1 MQSILDFQ
9 AAVLSTTGYG
19 LALTAVITMFWLRNR
34 DERAFLYFCAAGA
47 SVSLGGVFSLLPVG
61 LPPWPQLA
69 FNNLLWMLFHPL
81 ALCGV
86 RHLNGKKPRVWQ
98 SLLLV
103 AAGMAAYLQAGPA
116 DMGRRTIAVC
126 LVYLIAWLLAAR
138 ELWPGRTRIAGAGR
152 KMALAVC
159 LLYALLSLTRLV
171 HAGWAGEVYDADAMR
186 FSMLA
191 SLGMHWLSFG
201 FILCALY
208 ICYERA
214 LERTQHQASHDG
226 LTNLLNQRR
235 FRELAEAACRRAWR
249 EREPLAL
256 LLLDVDHFKSINDR
270 HGHQFG
276 DLVLQQLAA
285 CLRAEARGDDIV
297 GRYGGEEF
305 VMLLPRAGL
314 RDAHAAAQ
322 RIMRAVDALRPQPA
336 AAAPPLRISVSIGVA
351 STSQQPYDDLSS
363 LFRAADSQLY
373 RAKRNGRNRIEL
385 AEGQYAVGNFSRA

>member
-9 AAVLSTTGYG
+9 ATVLSTTGYG
-19 LALTAVITMFWLRNR
+19 LVLTAVITMFWLRNR
-34 DERAFLYFCAAGA
+34 DERAFLYFCAAGVC
-47 SVSLGGVFSLLPVG
+47 VSLGGVFSLLPIG
-61 LPPWPQLA
+61 LPPWPQLV
-69 FNNLLWMLFHPL
+69 FNNLLWMLFHPI
-81 ALCGV
+81 ALCGI
-86 RHLNGKKPRVWQ
+86 RHLNGKRPRVWQ
-98 SLLLV
+98 SLLLT
-103 AAGMAAYLQAGPA
+103 AAGMSAYILAGPA
-116 DMGRRTIAVC
+116 DMGRRTAAVC

-138 ELWPGRTRIAGAGR
+138 ELWPGHSRIGGAGR
-152 KMALAVC
+152 KMALTVC
-159 LLYALLSLTRLV
+159 LLYALLALARIV
-171 HAGWAGEVYDADAMR
+171 HAGWTGEVYDADAMR
-186 FSMLA
+186 FTMLS
-191 SLGMHWLSFG
+191 SLGMHWLSFS

-249 EREPLAL
+249 ERKPLAL

-270 HGHQFG
+270 YGHQCG

-285 CLRAEARGDDIV
+285 CLRAEAGRDDIV

-305 VMLLPRAGL
+305 VMLLPRTGL
-314 RDAHAAAQ
+314 EDAHAAAQ
-322 RIMRAVDALRPQPA
+322 RILRAVDALRPQPA
-336 AAAPPLRISVSIGVA
+336 AAAPPLRVSVSIGVA
-351 STSQQPYDDLSS
+351 STSQQPYDGLSS
-363 LFRAADSQLY
+363 LFRAADGQLY

>member
-9 AAVLSTTGYG
+9 ATVLSTTGYG
-19 LALTAVITMFWLRNR
+19 LVLTAVITMFWLRNR
-34 DERAFLYFCAAGA
+34 DERAFLYFCAAGVC
-47 SVSLGGVFSLLPVG
+47 VSLGGVFSLLPIG
-61 LPPWPQLA
+61 LPPWPQLV
-69 FNNLLWMLFHPL
+69 FNNLLWMLFHPV
-81 ALCGV
+81 ALCGI
-86 RHLNGKKPRVWQ
+86 RHLNGKRPRVWQ
-98 SLLLV
+98 SLLLT
-103 AAGMAAYLQAGPA
+103 AAGMSAYILAGPA
-116 DMGRRTIAVC
+116 DMGRRTTAVC

-138 ELWPGRTRIAGAGR
+138 ELWPGHSRIGGAGR
-152 KMALAVC
+152 KMALTVC
-159 LLYALLSLTRLV
+159 LLYALLALARIV
-171 HAGWAGEVYDADAMR
+171 HAGWAGGVYDADAMR
-186 FSMLA
+186 FTMLS
-191 SLGMHWLSFG
+191 SLGMHWLSFS

-249 EREPLAL
+249 ERKPLAL

-270 HGHQFG
+270 YGHQCG

-285 CLRAEARGDDIV
+285 CLRAEAGRDDIV

-305 VMLLPRAGL
+305 VMLLPRTGL
-314 RDAHAAAQ
+314 EDAHAAAQ
-322 RIMRAVDALRPQPA
+322 RILRAVDALRPQPA
-336 AAAPPLRISVSIGVA
+336 AAAPPLRVSVSIGVA
-351 STSQQPYDDLSS
+351 STSQQPYDGLSS
-363 LFRAADSQLY
+363 LFRAADGQLY

>member
-9 AAVLSTTGYG
+9 ATVLSTTGYG
-19 LALTAVITMFWLRNR
+19 LVLTAVITMFWLRNR
-34 DERAFLYFCAAGA
+34 DERAFLYFCAAGVC
-47 SVSLGGVFSLLPVG
+47 VSLGGVFSLLPIG
-61 LPPWPQLA
+61 LPPWPQLV
-69 FNNLLWMLFHPL
+69 FNNLLWMLFHPV
-81 ALCGV
+81 ALCGI
-86 RHLNGKKPRVWQ
+86 RHLNGKRPRVWQ
-98 SLLLV
+98 SLLLA
-103 AAGMAAYLQAGPA
+103 AAGMSAYILAGPA
-116 DMGRRTIAVC
+116 DMGRRTAAVC

-138 ELWPGRTRIAGAGR
+138 ELWPGHSRIGGAGR
-152 KMALAVC
+152 KMALTVC
-159 LLYALLSLTRLV
+159 LLYALLALARIV

-186 FSMLA
+186 FTMLS
-191 SLGMHWLSFG
+191 SLGMHWLSFS

-249 EREPLAL
+249 ERKPLAL

-270 HGHQFG
+270 YGHQCG

-285 CLRAEARGDDIV
+285 CLRAEAGRDDIV

-305 VMLLPRAGL
+305 VMLLPRTGL
-314 RDAHAAAQ
+314 EDAHAAAQ
-322 RIMRAVDALRPQPA
+322 RILRAVDALRPQPA
-336 AAAPPLRISVSIGVA
+336 AAAPPLRVSVSIGVA
-351 STSQQPYDDLSS
+351 STSQQPYDGLSS
-363 LFRAADSQLY
+363 LFRAADGQLY

>member
-9 AAVLSTTGYG
+9 ATVLSTTGYG
-19 LALTAVITMFWLRNR
+19 LVLTAVITMFWLRNR
-34 DERAFLYFCAAGA
+34 DERAFLYFCAAGVC
-47 SVSLGGVFSLLPVG
+47 VSLGGVFSLLPIG
-61 LPPWPQLA
+61 LPPWPQLV
-69 FNNLLWMLFHPL
+69 FNNLLWMLFHPV
-81 ALCGV
+81 ALCGI
-86 RHLNGKKPRVWQ
+86 RHLNGKRPRVWQ
-98 SLLLV
+98 SLLLT
-103 AAGMAAYLQAGPA
+103 AAGMSAYILAGPA
-116 DMGRRTIAVC
+116 DMGRRTAAVC

-138 ELWPGRTRIAGAGR
+138 ELWPGHSRIGGAGR
-152 KMALAVC
+152 KMALTVC
-159 LLYALLSLTRLV
+159 LLYALLALARIV
-171 HAGWAGEVYDADAMR
+171 HAGWTGEVYDADAMR
-186 FSMLA
+186 FTMLS
-191 SLGMHWLSFG
+191 SLGMHWLSFS

-249 EREPLAL
+249 ERKPLAL

-270 HGHQFG
+270 YGHQCG

-285 CLRAEARGDDIV
+285 CLRAEAGRDDIV

-305 VMLLPRAGL
+305 VMLLPRTGL
-314 RDAHAAAQ
+314 EDAHAAAQ
-322 RIMRAVDALRPQPA
+322 RILRAVDALRPQPA
-336 AAAPPLRISVSIGVA
+336 AAAPPLRVSVSIGVA
-351 STSQQPYDDLSS
+351 STSQQPYDGLSS
-363 LFRAADSQLY
+363 LFRAADGQLY

>member
-9 AAVLSTTGYG
+9 ATVLSTTGYG
-19 LALTAVITMFWLRNR
+19 LVLTVVITMFWLRNR
-34 DERAFLYFCAAGA
+34 DERAFLYFCAAGIC
-47 SVSLGGVFSLLPVG
+47 VSLGGVFSLLPIG
-61 LPPWPQLA
+61 LPPWPQLV
-69 FNNLLWMLFHPL
+69 FNNLLWMLFHPV
-81 ALCGV
+81 ALCGI
-86 RHLNGKKPRVWQ
+86 RHLNGKRPRVWQ
-98 SLLLV
+98 SLLLT
-103 AAGMAAYLQAGPA
+103 AAGMSAYILAGPA
-116 DMGRRTIAVC
+116 DMGRRTAAVC

-138 ELWPGRTRIAGAGR
+138 ELWPGHSRIGGAGR
-152 KMALAVC
+152 KMALTVC
-159 LLYALLSLTRLV
+159 LLYALLALARIV

-186 FSMLA
+186 FTMLS
-191 SLGMHWLSFG
+191 SLGMHWLSFS

-249 EREPLAL
+249 ERKPLAL

-270 HGHQFG
+270 YGHQCG

-285 CLRAEARGDDIV
+285 CLRAEAGRDDIV

-305 VMLLPRAGL
+305 VMLLPRTGL
-314 RDAHAAAQ
+314 EDAHAAAQ
-322 RIMRAVDALRPQPA
+322 RILRAVDALRPQPA
-336 AAAPPLRISVSIGVA
+336 AAAPPLRVSVSIGVA
-351 STSQQPYDDLSS
+351 STSQQPYDGLSS
-363 LFRAADSQLY
+363 LFRAADGQLY

>member
-9 AAVLSTTGYG
+9 ATVLSTTGYG
-19 LALTAVITMFWLRNR
+19 LVLTAVITMFWLRNR
-34 DERAFLYFCAAGA
+34 DERAFLYFCAAGVC
-47 SVSLGGVFSLLPVG
+47 VSLGGVFSLLPIG
-61 LPPWPQLA
+61 LPPWPQLV
-69 FNNLLWMLFHPL
+69 FNNLLWMLFHPV
-81 ALCGV
+81 ALCGI
-86 RHLNGKKPRVWQ
+86 RHLNGKRPRVWQ
-98 SLLLV
+98 SLLLT
-103 AAGMAAYLQAGPA
+103 AAGMSAYILAGPA
-116 DMGRRTIAVC
+116 DMGRRTAAVC

-138 ELWPGRTRIAGAGR
+138 ELWPGHSRIGGAGR
-152 KMALAVC
+152 KMALTVC
-159 LLYALLSLTRLV
+159 LLYALLALARII

-186 FSMLA
+186 FTMLS
-191 SLGMHWLSFG
+191 SLGMHWLSFS

-249 EREPLAL
+249 ERKPLAL

-270 HGHQFG
+270 YGHQCG

-285 CLRAEARGDDIV
+285 CLRAEAGRDDIV

-305 VMLLPRAGL
+305 VMLLPRTGL
-314 RDAHAAAQ
+314 EDAHAAAQ
-322 RIMRAVDALRPQPA
+322 RILRAVDALRPQPA
-336 AAAPPLRISVSIGVA
+336 AAAPPLRVSVSIGVA
-351 STSQQPYDDLSS
+351 STSQQPYDGLSS
-363 LFRAADSQLY
+363 LFRAADGQLY